1 MKYDLSNIMRNAWN
15 LKKTYDVSMSVAL
28 RSAWALE
35 KAMISAEEAG
45 KESKCNYRV
54 IANDWVKGGRNRT
67 YVSTRIYTNAWNC
80 KREIKIGYV
89 DNLSGDFVAA

>member
-35 KAMISAEEAG
+35 KAMMSAEEAEKNPSG
-45 KESKCNYRV
+45 TTALLQMIGSRV
-54 IANDWVKGGRNRT
+54 VVTAPM
-67 YVSTRIYTNAWNC
+67 
-80 KREIKIGYV
+80 
-89 DNLSGDFVAA
+89 